1 MGSMRH
7 VAGGCRCSRWVHHA
21 VTPVSFGMRAWLT
34 VQQAGLDQSAKL
46 LVMLPRDGD
55 LPQELQSQAC
65 TSLAVR
71 SFIDE
76 RLGLE

>member
-1 MGSMRH
+1 
-7 VAGGCRCSRWVHHA
+7 
-21 VTPVSFGMRAWLT
+21 MRAWLT